1 MPHSHICLFSMIGLL
16 ILYGAVVIERLH
28 NILLTDEVGV
38 AFAFCDY
45 QRSDERE
52 HVNLARNFLRMLLE
66 HPQAWPASVRQI
78 YNSSK
83 RSRSEISLD
92 EVFDLL
98 KASLQLRTRNFV
110 VIDALDELNRDAREV
125 LIPKLFELQQCTGL
139 NLFITSRDIAQISDT
154 FSGTP
159 QLKIKATGEDIE
171 QYISTHMVT
180 LPSFV
185 VEDIKLQNEIK
196 ESVVQAAGEM

>member
-1 MPHSHICLFSMIGLL
+1 MPSSHLCLFLTIELL
-16 ILYGAVVIERLH
+16 ILYAAVVIEKLH
-28 NILLTDEVGV
+28 NMLHTHEVGV

-45 QRSDERE
+45 QRADERE
-52 HVNLARNFLRMLLE
+52 HVDLARNLLRMLLE
-66 HPQAWPASVRQI
+66 PPYAWPAAVRQI
-78 YNSSK
+78 YDSSQ
-83 RSRSEISLD
+83 RSRTEISLD

-139 NLFITSRDIAQISDT
+139 NLFVTSRDIAQISDL

-159 QLKIKATGEDIE
+159 RLKIKATGEDIE
-171 QYISTHMVT
+171 QYISTHMAT

-185 VEDIKLQNEIK
+185 AKDTKLQNEIK

>member
-1 MPHSHICLFSMIGLL
+1 M
-16 ILYGAVVIERLH
+16 
-28 NILLTDEVGV
+28 
-38 AFAFCDY
+38 
-45 QRSDERE
+45 
-52 HVNLARNFLRMLLE
+52 
-66 HPQAWPASVRQI
+66 
-78 YNSSK
+78 
-83 RSRSEISLD
+83 
-92 EVFDLL
+92 
-98 KASLQLRTRNFV
+98 

-171 QYISTHMVT
+171 QYISTRMTT